1 MSEDTPYKVGYG
13 KPPLHTQFK
22 KNTSGFEGRHHT
34 KKVSVSQLLD
44 QILEEKV
51 EVSESGRK
59 KRMTKREVFLR
70 QLLARAISGERQAC
84 RILFDYLERRSQ
96 DPANAAPSRAVD
108 DFLLAELAQLYA
120 QKPTEADDD
129 AA

>member
-1 MSEDTPYKVGYG
+1 MSEDPPYKVGYG
-13 KPPLHTQFK
+13 KPPRHTQFK
-22 KNTSGFEGRHHT
+22 KGTSGFAGRHHT
-34 KKVSVSQLLD
+34 KKVLVSELLD
-44 QILEEKV
+44 RIFEEKV

-70 QLLARAISGERQAC
+70 QLLARANSGERQAG
-84 RILFDYLERRSQ
+84 RLMFDYLQRRSQ
-96 DPANAAPSRAVD
+96 DPANAAPSSAVD
-108 DFLLAELAQLYA
+108 DFLLAELAQLLG